1 MSKENRSSH
10 AAKRGP
16 MGHRGPGAPTEKAKN
31 FKGTMKQLIAYM
43 RPYYLN
49 IIISMLFAVLS
60 VVFMVV
66 GPKILGRATTELVS
80 GFTAKIYGTGSIN
93 FDRIAEILLFSDCY
107 LSDFHPMQ
115 FHSELDDGRCGTEG
129 ILQSAQD
136 DGGENR
142 HSAILLF

>member
-49 IIISMLFAVLS
+49 IIVSMLFAVLS

-93 FDRIAEILLFSDCY
+93 FDRIAEILLFLIAIY
-107 LSDFHPMQ
+107 LISTLCNF
-115 FHSELDDGRCGTEG
+115 
-129 ILQSAQD
+129 I
-136 DGGENR
+136 
-142 HSAILLF
+142 

>member
-49 IIISMLFAVLS
+49 IIVSMLFCRTVCSLY
-60 VVFMVV
+60 
-66 GPKILGRATTELVS
+66 GRWTKDS
-80 GFTAKIYGTGSIN
+80 GKGDN
-93 FDRIAEILLFSDCY
+93 
-107 LSDFHPMQ
+107 
-115 FHSELDDGRCGTEG
+115 
-129 ILQSAQD
+129 
-136 DGGENR
+136 
-142 HSAILLF
+142 

>member
-49 IIISMLFAVLS
+49 IIVSMLFAVLS
-60 VVFMVV
+60 QVFMVV
-66 GPKILGRATTELVS
+66 DQRFWEGRQLSWSADLPLKYMGQDPSISTVS
-80 GFTAKIYGTGSIN
+80 QKF
-93 FDRIAEILLFSDCY
+93 CY
-107 LSDFHPMQ
+107 F
-115 FHSELDDGRCGTEG
+115 
-129 ILQSAQD
+129 
-136 DGGENR
+136 
-142 HSAILLF
+142 

>member
-49 IIISMLFAVLS
+49 IIVSMLFAVLS

-80 GFTAKIYGTGSIN
+80 GFTAKIYGTG
-93 FDRIAEILLFSDCY
+93 FRT
-107 LSDFHPMQ
+107 
-115 FHSELDDGRCGTEG
+115 G
-129 ILQSAQD
+129 
-136 DGGENR
+136 
-142 HSAILLF
+142 

>member
-49 IIISMLFAVLS
+49 IIVSMLFAVLS

-80 GFTAKIYGTGSIN
+80 GFTAKIW
-93 FDRIAEILLFSDCY
+93 DRIHQFRPYRRNSVISDCY